1 MKSTY
6 QNEHGCCTHEY
17 SSDISFTSIAVVCVC
32 VCVCGAKAGLDSGRW
47 PFYNIFK
54 RLSYE
59 DLKHC
64 CKRILDAVEVLS
76 DIGYCNQQG
85 QKEHVLVQKVFQ

>member
-1 MKSTY
+1 MNTVVVHM
-6 QNEHGCCTHEY
+6 N
-17 SSDISFTSIAVVCVC
+17 IAQIYHLHPSQLCVC

-47 PFYNIFK
+47 PFYHIFK

-59 DLKHC
+59 DLKYC
-64 CKRILDAVEVLS
+64 CKRIPDAVEVPS

-85 QKEHVLVQKVFQ
+85 QKEHVPVQKVFQ